1 MRKGCEKG
9 AIVSRPPSMS
19 TSSSGGED
27 VPSPGNLLLGL
38 PAAQRV
44 DNQQLACDEKEV
56 ELKKRRA
63 WSAGST
69 PLLRRAKF

>member
-1 MRKGCEKG
+1 
-9 AIVSRPPSMS
+9 MS

-56 ELKKRRA
+56 ELKKRRVVR
-63 WSAGST
+63 WKYPPSSS
-69 PLLRRAKF
+69 PLFFCAVWGGLRTH